1 MKNLCATKKQAGSK
15 SYRTKLASM
24 FNTNLFNFFR
34 SNPNEYV
41 LVYSSVFYLDLQ
53 ILKIKKNIKLNIL
66 CTVKCTQ
73 YTRYHIQTAQYTRNK
88 PRERTYLKKSIV
100 DLEAGL
106 I

>member
-41 LVYSSVFYLDLQ
+41 LVYSSVFDLDLQ

-73 YTRYHIQTAQYTRNK
+73 YTMYHIQTAQYTRNK